1 MAMLINVTACR
12 RVILEQHNSTRY
24 AKKSRVDAL
33 VLGALNEA
41 VKMKM
46 ESIINKQNSKGKTI
60 VL

>member
-12 RVILEQHNSTRY
+12 RVILEQHNNARY